1 MIRYNIMMIAV
12 INLNF
17 VHSFA
22 YFYCSLILNQE
33 KGVLVGFLSVLC
45 SLENGNMLILLAF
58 FYLT

>member
-1 MIRYNIMMIAV
+1 MIRYNIMMIAL

-22 YFYCSLILNQE
+22 YFYCSLVLNQE

-45 SLENGNMLILLAF
+45 GLANGNNFNSASL

>member
-22 YFYCSLILNQE
+22 YFDCSLVLNQE
-33 KGVLVGFLSVLC
+33 KGVLVAVLC

-58 FYLT
+58 SI